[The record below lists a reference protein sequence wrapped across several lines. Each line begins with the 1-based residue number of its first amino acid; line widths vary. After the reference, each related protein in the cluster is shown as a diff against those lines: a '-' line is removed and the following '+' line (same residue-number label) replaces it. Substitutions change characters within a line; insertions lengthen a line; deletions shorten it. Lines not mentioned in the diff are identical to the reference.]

1 MDFVLSG
8 NFKAVKHIHYA
19 KNWSFHCIPTNLQT
33 LPSGYQASIRLLI
46 LYFLDGVLLEM

>member
-19 KNWSFHCIPTNLQT
+19 KIGPFIVFRQTYSQT
-33 LPSGYQASIRLLI
+33 LPSGYHESIRLLI
-46 LYFLDGVLLEM
+46 FLDGVLLEM